1 MFARFLINVVAL
13 LAAVWL
19 VGGIWLTGD
28 TQHQVIAVA
37 VVAVVFGIVNALIK
51 PVLTVIS
58 LPFLILTL
66 GLFAIVINAA
76 MLKLT
81 GWVAAQVGLGFH
93 VGSWGSAAWGA
104 VIVGVASWLA
114 GLVFKGDG
122 GRSRR

>member
-1 MFARFLINVVAL
+1 MFARFLINIVAL

-28 TQHQVIAVA
+28 TQHQVIAIA

-81 GWVAAQVGLGFH
+81 GWVANQVGLGFH

-114 GLVFKGDG
+114 GLVFKGEG
-122 GRSRR
+122 HRSRR

>member
-81 GWVAAQVGLGFH
+81 GWVAGQVGLGFH

-122 GRSRR
+122 HSRR

>member
-81 GWVAAQVGLGFH
+81 GWVAGQVGLGFH

-114 GLVFKGDG
+114 GLVFKGNG
-122 GRSRR
+122 HRSRR